1 MKKLFST
8 ILSTVLLLSLAACG
22 GGKEAKAFSPDDAQS
37 LLNSGAFSETL
48 TEIDQTTACRLYGI
62 DETTVTGCAV
72 YGSTG
77 TTAEELAIFTFENE
91 EDTSAAAAALG
102 YRVEDRKDELANY
115 LPDEISKL
123 DEAVVETRGNS
134 ALLVI
139 AADYSPVDTYLKG

>member
-8 ILSTVLLLSLAACG
+8 ILSTTLLLSLAACG
-22 GGKEAKAFSPDDAQS
+22 GGEEAKAFSPDDAQN

-48 TEIDQTTACRLYGI
+48 TEIDQTTACLLYGI

-77 TTAEELAIFTFENE
+77 ATAEELAIFTFENE
-91 EDTSAAAAALG
+91 EDTSAAASALG

-139 AADYSPVDTYLKG
+139 AADYSPVDDYLKG